1 MSFLK
6 LKACLLAFVLDINA
20 VLVSCPYMCETK
32 MLSHLLVIIF
42 QAMVIEGKM
51 GVLFI
56 NLWIMQRSAYAWSLA
71 VPYVKYK

>member
-1 MSFLK
+1 
-6 LKACLLAFVLDINA
+6 
-20 VLVSCPYMCETK
+20 MCETK

-51 GVLFI
+51 GVLFM